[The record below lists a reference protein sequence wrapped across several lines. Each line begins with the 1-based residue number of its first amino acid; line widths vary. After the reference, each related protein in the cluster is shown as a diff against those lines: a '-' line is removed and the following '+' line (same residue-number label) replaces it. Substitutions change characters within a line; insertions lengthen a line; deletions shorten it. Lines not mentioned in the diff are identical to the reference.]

1 MIRRTMILSIGLAL
15 AAGAGVF
22 HLKHEVMLLEQQLNH
37 VNRATLEDQEAIHV
51 LQAEWTYL
59 NEPRRL
65 EALTHKYLELAPL
78 PAAHVITIDDLPA
91 RLDPVISDAHNPT
104 AASGANQA
112 STGHVSTGLASMG
125 AGR

>member
-1 MIRRTMILSIGLAL
+1 MIPRTMILSIGLAL

-51 LQAEWTYL
+51 LQADWTYL

-78 PAAHVITIDDLPA
+78 TAAHVITIDDLPA

-104 AASGANQA
+104 ALGGANQA
-112 STGHVSTGLASMG
+112 STGLARMG
-125 AGR
+125 VGR